1 MIVLTQNQKGAEK
14 EPIKGAER
22 KQAILRLVSQNP
34 TITQSQIMEQMNLTR
49 KQVQKDMKELQD
61 EGVLVREGTNRSSYW
76 LVSGE
81 K

>member
-1 MIVLTQNQKGAEK
+1 MIVLTQSQKGAEK

-49 KQVQKDMKELQD
+49 KQVQRDMKELQE
-61 EGVLVREGTNRSSYW
+61 EGVLVRQGTNRSGYW

>member
-1 MIVLTQNQKGAEK
+1 
-14 EPIKGAER
+14 
-22 KQAILRLVSQNP
+22 
-34 TITQSQIMEQMNLTR
+34 MEQMNLTR

-61 EGVLVREGTNRSSYW
+61 EGVLVREGTNRSGYW